1 MTVYLYR
8 NPTKPKAAQVCFEAA
23 RILLDAGA
31 SVILPPDLEAE
42 CPVSDAR
49 FAGFEEAIEQTDA
62 VVSVGGDGTLLH
74 MAKQC
79 LPYEKPVLG
88 INLGRTGFLATCETS
103 EMEEK
108 LSLLAKGDFQL
119 DDRALLKATVDENPN
134 NTKIALND
142 VVVYKGQKVQAL
154 DYDIYCDDIQVDH
167 CRGDGIIVATP
178 TGSTAYSL
186 SAGGPILDAHIRG
199 IVVTP
204 INAHALQAPAIVFA
218 EDRCITIQMNASGR
232 NQIYVA
238 CDGGQEELL
247 RDGGQ
252 VRVELSQKSV
262 KLITFNQADQFDAIG
277 NKLRR
282 R

>member
-1 MTVYLYR
+1 
-8 NPTKPKAAQVCFEAA
+8 
-23 RILLDAGA
+23 
-31 SVILPPDLEAE
+31 
-42 CPVSDAR
+42 
-49 FAGFEEAIEQTDA
+49 

-79 LPYEKPVLG
+79 LSHEKPVLG

-103 EMEEK
+103 EIKEK
-108 LSLLAKGDFQL
+108 LTHLAKGEFQL
-119 DDRALLKATVDENPN
+119 DDRVLLQAVIDGNKE

-142 VVVYKGQKVQAL
+142 VVVYKGQRVQAL
-154 DYDIYCDDIQVDH
+154 DYDIYCDAIQVDH

-204 INAHALQAPAIVFA
+204 INPHALQAPPIVFA
-218 EDRCITIQMNASGR
+218 EDRSITIQMNASGR

-238 CDGGQEELL
+238 CDGEQEELL
-247 RDGGQ
+247 RDGGWVQ
-252 VRVELSQKSV
+252 IELSKKSV
-262 KLITFNQADQFDAIG
+262 KLITFNQTDQFDAIG